1 MIKKVR
7 SNISKDKLKTIDSF
21 YNHLPE
27 KLKLKNVNTIVLHWT
42 SATQL
47 DESISKLKKSP
58 KLDGKNG
65 VNYHFVIDK
74 DGTIVQ
80 TAPLTSKVYH
90 AGYSYGPKGI
100 SCNEYSYS
108 IGIVGIVKNFDE
120 VINSVA
126 ELIKDI
132 QNINPNIKYI
142 TGHHQISPGRKGD
155 PYNFD
160 FDKVVKK
167 IGNITYWKIQDEK
180 NFPSNP
186 KGLTK
191 NGNAYFYRNTNYEI
205 NPKNLIDT
213 AKKYSI
219 FTANSF
225 YEDDESDES
234 DIR

>member
-42 SATQL
+42 SSTKL

-180 NFPSNP
+180 NFPANP

-191 NGNAYFYRNTNYEI
+191 KGGKYFYKSYEV